1 MKKRVKESDF
11 EFRVAEIPLGEF
23 NCQTIHH
30 AYKGECNPW
39 VWHAMGQGQKGT
51 LEQMAEVV
59 MAEVADVVYVSEE
72 QIIPKSINE
81 YIHKFQK
88 SSMTNAQ
95 PPVLDVFEK
104 RTLQDGVLSQWFNDE
119 AVSDTEDPLLFFTA
133 EQSGLEGPSAGL
145 SQSIKNPTNPKERP
159 LNHEFITQITE
170 NTLVPKCVEMQA
182 QVRLTHRI

>member
-1 MKKRVKESDF
+1 MFASGPTSQRQYAKGVGGVFVVS
-11 EFRVAEIPLGEF
+11 VASLLLISTWRTLNLEALG
-23 NCQTIHH
+23 Q
-30 AYKGECNPW
+30 
-39 VWHAMGQGQKGT
+39 
-51 LEQMAEVV
+51 
-59 MAEVADVVYVSEE
+59 
-72 QIIPKSINE
+72 
-81 YIHKFQK
+81 FQK

-95 PPVLDVFEK
+95 PPVLYAFEK

-133 EQSGLEGPSAGL
+133 EQSGLEGPSTGL
-145 SQSIKNPTNPKERP
+145 SQSITNPKKRP

>member
-1 MKKRVKESDF
+1 MFASGPTSQRQYAKGVGGVFVVS
-11 EFRVAEIPLGEF
+11 VASLLLISTWRTLNLEALG
-23 NCQTIHH
+23 Q
-30 AYKGECNPW
+30 
-39 VWHAMGQGQKGT
+39 
-51 LEQMAEVV
+51 
-59 MAEVADVVYVSEE
+59 
-72 QIIPKSINE
+72 
-81 YIHKFQK
+81 FQK

-95 PPVLDVFEK
+95 PPVLYAFEK

-182 QVRLTHRI
+182 QVRLKHRI

>member
-1 MKKRVKESDF
+1 MFASGPTSQRQYAKGVGGVFVVS
-11 EFRVAEIPLGEF
+11 VASLLLISTWRTLNLEALG
-23 NCQTIHH
+23 Q
-30 AYKGECNPW
+30 
-39 VWHAMGQGQKGT
+39 
-51 LEQMAEVV
+51 
-59 MAEVADVVYVSEE
+59 
-72 QIIPKSINE
+72 
-81 YIHKFQK
+81 FQK

-95 PPVLDVFEK
+95 PPVLYAFEK

-133 EQSGLEGPSAGL
+133 EQSGLEGPSTGL
-145 SQSIKNPTNPKERP
+145 SQSITNSKKRP